1 MRGQIGAHVPHF
13 NMVGNG
19 IKTTLA
25 AAAAVVLVA
34 AAYLR
39 FHSKR
44 ARRMHRTLP
53 QAAQGLIRAHALT
66 GGGGCGTFT
75 GYVFSNK
82 DAERL
87 VELVFELSS
96 KGPGHV
102 LRRPGPGH
110 TLEGSGMASGEGG
123 ERLKTARAEKIGRDF
138 IRLLRGEGKILR
150 REGVGRCGY
159 VEVTYGPLPRP
170 GTHIVI
176 GGGPTVEQLEAAG
189 PSLEAVLIPF
199 AGLPPQL
206 RKTLQENSDKFKAVS
221 VYSIHHNAAYTAEMA
236 VALCLCA
243 AKNLLPADR
252 LLRKGDWSARGIPAA
267 AGCAP
272 RPMPMLL
279 LSGKTALVLGY
290 GQVGRRVAIA
300 MLALGMRVLATRS
313 SQAEART
320 TPEGVIVYPARSF
333 HSLLPRAHVVF
344 VCLPSTPDTDN
355 LISSVEL
362 DLLPT
367 DAVLVNVGRGAVID
381 EQALH
386 RALSPGWLVQK
397 YKD

>member
-1 MRGQIGAHVPHF
+1 
-13 NMVGNG
+13 MVGNG

-25 AAAAVVLVA
+25 AAAAAVLVA

-39 FHSKR
+39 LHSKR

-53 QAAQGLIRAHALT
+53 EAAQGLIRAHALT

-96 KGPGHV
+96 KGPGH
-102 LRRPGPGH
+102 
-110 TLEGSGMASGEGG
+110 TMEGSGMASGEGG
-123 ERLKTARAEKIGRDF
+123 DRLKTSRAEKIGRDF

-159 VEVTYGPLPRP
+159 VEVSYGPLPRP

-206 RKTLQENSDKFKAVS
+206 RKTLQENKPMNLCEYDHEEREHGLVAV
-221 VYSIHHNAAYTAEMA
+221 V
-236 VALCLCA
+236 
-243 AKNLLPADR
+243 
-252 LLRKGDWSARGIPAA
+252 
-267 AGCAP
+267 
-272 RPMPMLL
+272 
-279 LSGKTALVLGY
+279 
-290 GQVGRRVAIA
+290 
-300 MLALGMRVLATRS
+300 
-313 SQAEART
+313 
-320 TPEGVIVYPARSF
+320 
-333 HSLLPRAHVVF
+333 
-344 VCLPSTPDTDN
+344 
-355 LISSVEL
+355 
-362 DLLPT
+362 
-367 DAVLVNVGRGAVID
+367 
-381 EQALH
+381 
-386 RALSPGWLVQK
+386 
-397 YKD
+397 